1 MKVRTLPL
9 CIPNSSKKDKG
20 VNQQYKRRQ
29 PKKIFAANNMR
40 RRLLLAVS
48 LLVFISATALSII
61 NYLRFASNYTEQS
74 AANVQELV
82 EQVSMNVENCLDGL
96 GQLCLTPYY
105 NSTVM
110 AWLDCTPFSE
120 QEALEKRRE
129 IENYL
134 QQVMI
139 SPRKDI
145 MRVYILA
152 DSIYSSARTGRSG
165 ITGAYYNEQWYHDA
179 LSTSEYVFLPV
190 TPDPGNTTSSR
201 IVVSVANQIY
211 SLQDN
216 KKSLGVIRIDANYNS
231 IKAICDRVTV
241 NEYGALMIID
251 SNGNI
256 VYINSKLSPDINIEQ
271 IHGAIQENDFCVRKF
286 SGTDY
291 IINSHSVAPVG
302 WQIVAI
308 NAKAEITKEAQ
319 ETLLF
324 NMIFA
329 VVMAGIGV
337 LISVFFISRSLSPL
351 YDTINVMEKVE
362 AGDLNVRANVKCTE
376 EIAYLNG
383 TFNRMLT
390 KIQEMMLQEKQLT
403 KEIYEAKYLQKE
415 AQLEA
420 LQRQIQPHFLFNTLG
435 TISILA
441 KCGRI
446 SDVIQGIDQLAT
458 LLRGVVNAGK
468 EISLEAELKITESY
482 LHLQQ
487 LRHDALLYDI
497 RADGVD
503 LNYPLHAL
511 TIQPIVENAIT
522 HGCGVLSQNAFI
534 QIDMWYEGNMLIIS
548 VYDNGAGMDPQV
560 LSQLQQRL
568 KDEGQ
573 RSGADLSGIGL
584 VNIQARIRHRFGSAY
599 GIHVQSEADGGT
611 TVTLLLPRE

>member
-48 LLVFISATALSII
+48 LLVFMSATALSII

-110 AWLDCTPFSE
+110 AWLDCTPSSE

-337 LISVFFISRSLSPL
+337 LISVFLS
-351 YDTINVMEKVE
+351 
-362 AGDLNVRANVKCTE
+362 
-376 EIAYLNG
+376 
-383 TFNRMLT
+383 
-390 KIQEMMLQEKQLT
+390 
-403 KEIYEAKYLQKE
+403 
-415 AQLEA
+415 
-420 LQRQIQPHFLFNTLG
+420 
-435 TISILA
+435 
-441 KCGRI
+441 
-446 SDVIQGIDQLAT
+446 
-458 LLRGVVNAGK
+458 
-468 EISLEAELKITESY
+468 
-482 LHLQQ
+482 
-487 LRHDALLYDI
+487 
-497 RADGVD
+497 AD
-503 LNYPLHAL
+503 P
-511 TIQPIVENAIT
+511 
-522 HGCGVLSQNAFI
+522 
-534 QIDMWYEGNMLIIS
+534 
-548 VYDNGAGMDPQV
+548 
-560 LSQLQQRL
+560 
-568 KDEGQ
+568 
-573 RSGADLSGIGL
+573 
-584 VNIQARIRHRFGSAY
+584 
-599 GIHVQSEADGGT
+599 
-611 TVTLLLPRE
+611 